1 MRRTTEDDGI
11 TACFVSSQAFKTP
24 GIWTWAGS
32 QGSTLPF
39 IRMKARTDSV
49 VPLHRPV
56 LIKSINYAL
65 TGFNLS
71 ADVPL
76 QLRLGK
82 RPVQDLP
89 FRLVWND
96 TDTVTIAKDQI
107 ARSDPHLVDCDRT
120 AKIHYIVAALQT
132 VGVTTVSESGKVQ
145 G

>member
-1 MRRTTEDDGI
+1 ML
-11 TACFVSSQAFKTP
+11 A
-24 GIWTWAGS
+24 W
-32 QGSTLPF
+32 
-39 IRMKARTDSV
+39 DSV

-56 LIKSINYAL
+56 LIESIHYAL
-65 TGFNLS
+65 TGFNIS

-82 RPVQDLP
+82 RPVKDLP

-120 AKIHYIVAALQT
+120 AIIHYIVAALQT
-132 VGVTTVSESGKVQ
+132 VGVTTVSEGGKVQ
-145 G
+145 GQYGVAIAKMRIEHDPRCP

>member
-1 MRRTTEDDGI
+1 M
-11 TACFVSSQAFKTP
+11 TA
-24 GIWTWAGS
+24 
-32 QGSTLPF
+32 L
-39 IRMKARTDSV
+39 
-49 VPLHRPV
+49 PLHRSVP
-56 LIKSINYAL
+56 IESIHYAL
-65 TGFNLS
+65 AGFNLS

-76 QLRLGK
+76 QLRLDK
-82 RPVQDLP
+82 RPVKDLP

-132 VGVTTVSESGKVQ
+132 IGVTTVSEGGKVQ